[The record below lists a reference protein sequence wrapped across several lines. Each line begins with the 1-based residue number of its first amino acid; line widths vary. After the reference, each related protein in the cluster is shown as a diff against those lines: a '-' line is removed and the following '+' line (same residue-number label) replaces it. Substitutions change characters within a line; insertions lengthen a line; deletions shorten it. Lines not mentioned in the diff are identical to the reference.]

1 MAYNQSLPKLPK
13 SCYKMKYFH
22 KKCNIVSFY
31 SVTVA
36 IWDYFDIFDGN
47 IWNIT
52 PIKKVN
58 PFMVS

>member
-13 SCYKMKYFH
+13 PCYKMKYSD

-31 SVTVA
+31 SLIAA

-47 IWNIT
+47 TWNIT
-52 PIKKVN
+52 PIQHLLQR
-58 PFMVS
+58 